1 MEKRMMELQKE
12 YANKRNLMNKMQ
24 QEAQKMTTELIM
36 LEGRIAEVQTH
47 LIKSKE
53 ETKDDKKGK
62 DNKPK
67 DKPWR
72 RNN

>member
-12 YANKRNLMNKMQ
+12 YANKRNLMNKLQ
-24 QEAQKMTTELIM
+24 QEAQKTTTELIM
-36 LEGRIAEVQTH
+36 LEGRIAEVQTQI
-47 LIKSKE
+47 LKEKE
-53 ETKDDKKGK
+53 ESKDDKKGK
-62 DNKPK
+62 NNKPK